1 MLMVTC
7 GDINKLATHWRPICF
22 GSLKTL
28 RNITVTA
35 GDP

>member
-7 GDINKLATHWRPICF
+7 SDINKLVTHWRPICF

-28 RNITVTA
+28 RNICFTA

>member
-1 MLMVTC
+1 MLMVTG
-7 GDINKLATHWRPICF
+7 GDINKLATHWRPICS

-28 RNITVTA
+28 IDIAVTA